1 MKQYILGALVNQNF
15 TNDLIYKHHEEIK
28 LLKDFFDKLQEKQKT
43 NAIFFDGHTYDAY
56 SVLIDI
62 LL

>member
-1 MKQYILGALVNQNF
+1 MNQNF